1 MKIRQYTLQV
11 PVITVDFSSYAG
23 RVNDIFIDIKEDF
36 AKITTNIFSFIAGFI
51 RRRHEGEATQ
61 QNFQSERRFRLP
73 FLNYKKYFKNLLI
86 LIAVPLLLIVVV
98 KLFRDASTKSDG
110 SQRIEV
116 KGAIAGQDINREF
129 GFPLKND
136 KGEEVSRV
144 KYLVEKAELR
154 DEIITGGKRATAVK
168 GRMFLVLILKVT
180 NEYEKPIDINTRDYV
195 RLSVNGN
202 EGELLAPETH
212 NDPVEVQAIS
222 TKYTRVGFI
231 VNDTDRDFV
240 LHLGEIQGEKEK
252 INLDLK

>member
-1 MKIRQYTLQV
+1 
-11 PVITVDFSSYAG
+11 
-23 RVNDIFIDIKEDF
+23 
-36 AKITTNIFSFIAGFI
+36 
-51 RRRHEGEATQ
+51 
-61 QNFQSERRFRLP
+61 
-73 FLNYKKYFKNLLI
+73 
-86 LIAVPLLLIVVV
+86 
-98 KLFRDASTKSDG
+98 
-110 SQRIEV
+110 
-116 KGAIAGQDINREF
+116 
-129 GFPLKND
+129 
-136 KGEEVSRV
+136 
-144 KYLVEKAELR
+144 
-154 DEIITGGKRATAVK
+154 
-168 GRMFLVLILKVT
+168 VT